1 MNTIFCPRADIHLGR
16 LKANF
21 RRLSE
26 QVGNAKVLA
35 VVKADGYGHGIVPV
49 SKALVEAGTYGLGI
63 ATLQE
68 ALELRE
74 DGLRHMILHLG
85 RFDPRSLDT
94 FVEEDIRLSLHSLE
108 DIRALAAHHEATGS
122 EYAAHLKVDTGM
134 TRLGV
139 PYEAAVAALE
149 EVKKHP
155 FIRLEGIWTH
165 FATADEAER
174 SYLRYQLVRF
184 THFVH
189 MARKLHI
196 DVEFFHAA
204 NSSAIFQDPESHFN
218 MVRPGLVLYGVQPS
232 EDVKTPFEL
241 LPVMDLKAPLVMV
254 KDIRRG
260 TPIGYGRAYHAPRDM
275 KTGLLQV
282 GYADG
287 LPLALSNKGFVRLG
301 GKVYPIVGRVSMD
314 LCNIDLGGEEP
325 EIGEE
330 ALIWGLSDDPRLRIE
345 SQASAAGTIPYE
357 LLVCIGRR
365 VERRY
370 VNDYP

>member
-1 MNTIFCPRADIHLGR
+1 MFCPRADIHLGR

-21 RRLSE
+21 HHLSE
-26 QVGNAKVLA
+26 HVGNAKVLA

-49 SKALVEAGTYGLGI
+49 SKALVEAGVYGLGV
-63 ATLQE
+63 AVLQE
-68 ALELRE
+68 ALELRRA
-74 DGLRHMILHLG
+74 GLRQLILHLG
-85 RFDPRSLDT
+85 RFDPQWLDT
-94 FVEEDIRLSLHSLE
+94 FVKEDIRLSLHSVE
-108 DIRALAAHHEATGS
+108 DIRALAAHHDSTGS

-139 PYEAAVAALE
+139 PYEAAIAALE
-149 EVKKHP
+149 EVKQHP

-165 FATADEAER
+165 FATADEAEQ

-184 THFVH
+184 TQFVH
-189 MARKLHI
+189 MARKLGI

-218 MVRPGLVLYGVQPS
+218 MVRPGLVLYGGQPS
-232 EDVKTPFEL
+232 DYVKTPFEL

-254 KDIRRG
+254 KDVSRG
-260 TPIGYGRAYHAPRDM
+260 TPIGYDREYHAPRDM
-275 KTGLLQV
+275 KTGVLQI

-287 LPLALSNKGFVRLG
+287 LPLAHSNRGFVQLG
-301 GKVYPIVGRVSMD
+301 GKIYPFVGRISMD
-314 LCNIDLGGEEP
+314 LCNIDLKGDEP

-330 ALIWGLSDDPRLRIE
+330 ALVWGLSDDPRLCIE
-345 SQASAAGTIPYE
+345 YQAGIAGTIPYE

-370 VNDYP
+370 VDD